1 MPNSSKAGWSTL
13 SVIGTAVASLVQALA
28 VMPDLNVTIAQLAG
42 GGAQPG
48 RVELKL
54 SSSLPE
60 SHPIEAAINSCADS
74 IEQGGLLTTSMYPD
88 EKLGKAY
95 DQYDLARDGVADFAL
110 VNPSYQPGRFPIVSV
125 GDLPFQF
132 RDGRSGTGALDAW
145 YRKPPGPQQPS
156 YAAREMKD
164 VHFCFAVLQNPG
176 TLHSRRPVLVPE
188 DMKGLN
194 IQSVNATVPLT
205 VLLGGTNVQAPAAN
219 LRDLFERGKLDGAF
233 LPWGAKLLT
242 DAAKTIKYHVDVP
255 FYAGTYIWVMNKSRY
270 DGLSAPQRQV
280 IDNHCTTDWAVRFAS
295 SWADAETAEREKLI
309 AQPGQVVETL
319 TPVQLAEW
327 RKATEPLYAN
337 WATALNM
344 EGTDPDEAYREL
356 ESNMAIYHA
365 DY

>member
-1 MPNSSKAGWSTL
+1 MPNSPKAAWSTL
-13 SVIGTAVASLVQALA
+13 GVIGSAAASLVQTLA
-28 VMPDLNVTIAQLAG
+28 IMPNIGVNILQLG
-42 GGAQPG
+42 GGGVQQG
-48 RVELKL
+48 QIELKL
-54 SSSLPE
+54 STSLPE
-60 SHPIEAAINSCADS
+60 SHPIEAGIDSWADS
-74 IEQGGLLTTSMYPD
+74 IEEGGLLTTSMYPE

-145 YRKPPGPQQPS
+145 YRK

-164 VHFCFAVLQNPG
+164 VHYCFAVVQNPG

-188 DMKGLN
+188 DIKGLN

-205 VLLGGTNVQAPAAN
+205 VLLGGINVQEPAAST
-219 LRDLFERGKLDGAF
+219 RDLLERGKLDGVF
-233 LPWGAKLLT
+233 QPWGAKLLT
-242 DAAKTIKYHVDVP
+242 DAGKTIKYHIDVP
-255 FYAGTYIWVMNKSRY
+255 FYASTYVWVMSKSRY
-270 DGLSAPQRQV
+270 DGMTAAQRGV

-295 SWADAETAEREKLI
+295 SWADAESAEREKLI

-319 TPVQLAEW
+319 TPLQLAEW

-337 WATALNM
+337 WSTALNM

-356 ESNMAIYHA
+356 ESSMAIYHA